1 MITEIIEWGEGTSCV
16 ASTCERRVKPFGLL
30 YPTNANPFG
39 NISIIKYDITLREE
53 VSCFF
58 LTTNK

>member
-1 MITEIIEWGEGTSCV
+1 MTTEIERGGPCV
-16 ASTCERRVKPFGLL
+16 ALLERRVKPFGLL

-39 NISIIKYDITLREE
+39 NISIIKCNNVEGE

-58 LTTNK
+58 LTTNKS

>member
-1 MITEIIEWGEGTSCV
+1 MTTEIERGDPLCG
-16 ASTCERRVKPFGLL
+16 STCERRVKPFGLL

-39 NISIIKYDITLREE
+39 NISIIKYNNVEGE

-58 LTTNK
+58 LTTNKS